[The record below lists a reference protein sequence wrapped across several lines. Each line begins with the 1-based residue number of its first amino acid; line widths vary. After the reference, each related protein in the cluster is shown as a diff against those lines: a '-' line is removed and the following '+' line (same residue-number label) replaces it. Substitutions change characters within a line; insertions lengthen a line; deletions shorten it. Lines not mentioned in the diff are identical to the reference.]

1 MPQTPKLKK
10 QRILVQQI
18 SRVQDSRASDIT
30 RSKSQ
35 SVMVKRS
42 AASLLWIIVLLSSG
56 GLVTGGIWLS
66 LQLFINPDALSSIN
80 YLLPEWAKIPSVN
93 PQPQTLNQ
101 IQANLSKQGQILGEP
116 LKLESTLQSTSVLI
130 PVLSAQQIVELRVY
144 ELTSTV
150 AGQKPQAEI
159 RYQLIDQ
166 VSIAGIEES
175 FAIAPLLNGEVADS
189 GSSRLLPLTQLRR
202 FEGTTPTGIW
212 FYLWGERVQGTR
224 AIAYG
229 QIIHYN
235 PSRSHLNLMLP
246 WTSTIGQPQWQ
257 QVTSG
262 GSPELVVNQT
272 IDLEP
277 QLRVY
282 QVKPAQY
289 FLDPVQLELISL
301 AEPAL
306 NNSAYQKAILLART
320 GLWTPAW
327 KWLQFIKQQHKWSTA
342 AQAQMDLIKLYAQ
355 LTNSQ
360 AQKAWASPSQEVLAK
375 LIDGRWSEG
384 LQVFQKSS
392 LEDTQEIATL
402 LAADTGR
409 LGNRVEVA
417 LRLNPARSEVKA
429 WGALITGAKEGR
441 PRAIAW
447 LKQQPKTTK
456 ANITYIQNLLKR
468 LEGDFSTPNISASH
482 PSRIIGSVQPIT
494 KLNSD
499 EWLQLN
505 QTPLKETDTNW
516 YQIQISAY
524 HDGKSWQ
531 RPPFSNLQLPVKSLW
546 QQLGL
551 DTDSQIQLITWLP
564 DGQQEITIATVKAVQ
579 WRGGVL
585 KLLATAAEKI
595 NHTNLGLQ
603 HSPLALTQAALE
615 WVQAESITLA
625 DLSQQEQPVE
635 VAAILPAL
643 WQETQ
648 KSNPTKT
655 TVPSFEQL
663 SQNFEQLPVRLID
676 LTGDNLA
683 EIVITVPAETI
694 AALNNSQVGKAKLPR
709 SRTVIFSP
717 TGKVLYSEFTR
728 ASQQSVIAIAD
739 LKDDAPPA
747 LLVKSSSYSLQRWS
761 AKHQRFQ

>member
-1 MPQTPKLKK
+1 MPQTPLKK
-10 QRILVQQI
+10 QRIPVQQI
-18 SRVQDSRASDIT
+18 SRVPDSRVSHVTD
-30 RSKSQ
+30 RSQSQ
-35 SVMVKRS
+35 SVTVKRWT
-42 AASLLWIIVLLSSG
+42 ASLLWIIVFLSSG
-56 GLVTGGIWLS
+56 SLVTGGIWLS

-80 YLLPEWAKIPSVN
+80 YLLPEWAKIPLVN
-93 PQPQTLNQ
+93 PQPQTLKQ
-101 IQANLSKQGQILGEP
+101 IQASLSKQGQILGEP
-116 LKLESTLQSTSVLI
+116 LKLESRLQSTSVLI
-130 PVLSAQQIVELRVY
+130 PVLSSQQIVELRVY
-144 ELTSTV
+144 ELTSSV
-150 AGQKPQAEI
+150 AGQKPQPEI
-159 RYQLIDQ
+159 YYQLIDQ
-166 VSIAGIEES
+166 VSIAGLEES
-175 FAIAPLLNGEVADS
+175 LAIAPLLNGEVADP

-202 FEGTTPTGIW
+202 FEGSTPAGIW

-262 GSPELVVNQT
+262 SSPELVVNQT

-320 GLWTPAW
+320 GLWSPAW

-392 LEDTQEIATL
+392 IEDTQEIAAL

-417 LRLNPARSEVKA
+417 LRLNPARLEVKA

-441 PRAIAW
+441 SRAIAW

-468 LEGDFSTPNISASH
+468 LEGDFSTPKISASY

-494 KLNSD
+494 KLNPS

-505 QTPLKETDTNW
+505 QTPLKETDTAYW

-524 HDGKSWQ
+524 HDGKNWQ
-531 RPPFSNLQLPVKSLW
+531 QSPFPNLLPVKSLW

-585 KLLATAAEKI
+585 KLLAAAAENI
-595 NHTNLGLQ
+595 NHTDPNLQ
-603 HSPLALTQAALE
+603 RSLALTQAALE

-635 VAAILPAL
+635 LAAILPAL
-643 WQETQ
+643 WQEIQ

-663 SQNFEQLPVRLID
+663 SQNFEQLPAQLID

-683 EIVITVPAETI
+683 EVVITIPSQTI
-694 AALNNSQVGKAKLPR
+694 AALNTQLDQAKPPR
-709 SRTVIFSP
+709 SRTIIFSH
-717 TGKVLYSEFTR
+717 TGKVLYSEFST
-728 ASQQSVIAIAD
+728 ASQQSMIAITD

-761 AKHQRFQ
+761 VKHQRFQ

>member
-10 QRILVQQI
+10 QRIPVQQI
-18 SRVQDSRASDIT
+18 SKVQDSRVSGVT
-30 RSKSQ
+30 RKSQ
-35 SVMVKRS
+35 SVTVKRS

-56 GLVTGGIWLS
+56 GLVAGGIWLS

-93 PQPQTLNQ
+93 PQPQTLKQ
-101 IQANLSKQGQILGEP
+101 IQASLSKQGQILGEP
-116 LKLESTLQSTSVLI
+116 LKLESTLQSTFLI
-130 PVLSAQQIVELRVY
+130 PVLSSQQIVELRVY
-144 ELTSTV
+144 ELTSIV

-159 RYQLIDQ
+159 QYQLIDQ

-175 FAIAPLLNGEVADS
+175 FAIAPLLTGEVADS

-202 FEGTTPTGIW
+202 FEGTTPAGIW
-212 FYLWGERVQGTR
+212 FYLWGERIQGTR

-257 QVTSG
+257 QVTSS

-289 FLDPVQLELISL
+289 FLDPVQLEPISL

-327 KWLQFIKQQHKWSTA
+327 QWLQFIKQQHKWSTA

-392 LEDTQEIATL
+392 IEDTQEIATL

-409 LGNRVEVA
+409 LGNRVDVA
-417 LRLNPARSEVKA
+417 LRINSARLEVKA

-441 PRAIAW
+441 QQAIAW
-447 LKQQPKTTK
+447 LKQQPKTTQ
-456 ANITYIQNLLKR
+456 ANITYVQNLLKR
-468 LEGDFSTPNISASH
+468 LEGDFSTPKISASH

-494 KLNSD
+494 KINLK

-505 QTPLKETDTNW
+505 QTPLKETDTYW

-524 HDGKSWQ
+524 HDGKNWQ
-531 RPPFSNLQLPVKSLW
+531 QSPFPNLLPVKSLW

-564 DGQQEITIATVKAVQ
+564 DGQQKITIATVKAVQ
-579 WRGGVL
+579 LRGGVL
-585 KLLATAAEKI
+585 KLLAAAAEKI
-595 NHTNLGLQ
+595 NETDLSLQ
-603 HSPLALTQAALE
+603 RSPLALTQAALE
-615 WVQAESITLA
+615 WVQAESVTLA

-635 VAAILPAL
+635 LAAILPAL
-643 WQETQ
+643 WQEIQ
-648 KSNPTKT
+648 KSSPTKT
-655 TVPSFEQL
+655 SVPSFEQL
-663 SQNFEQLPVRLID
+663 FQNFGQLPAQLID

-683 EIVITVPAETI
+683 EVVITIPAETI
-694 AALNNSQVGKAKLPR
+694 SALNNSQLDQAKLAR
-709 SRTVIFSP
+709 MRTIIFSS
-717 TGKVLYSEFTR
+717 TGKVLYSEFSR
-728 ASQQSVIAIAD
+728 ASQQTVIAIAD

-747 LLVKSSSYSLQRWS
+747 LLVKSSSYSFQRWS